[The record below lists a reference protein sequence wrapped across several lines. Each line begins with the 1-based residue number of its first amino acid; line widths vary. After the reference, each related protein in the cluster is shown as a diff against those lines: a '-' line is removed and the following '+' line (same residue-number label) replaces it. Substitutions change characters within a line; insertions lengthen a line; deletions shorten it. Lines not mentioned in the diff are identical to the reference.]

1 MSAGSAKRWARS
13 LLFVWL
19 GMWLSMALLPCGEAV
34 AAVKYEQAGHIDC
47 GCPADAAPDSGSGSM
62 TGACLV
68 VAAPVRAPAE
78 ELAAPLCARFSQQ
91 AQGISASFNISPPRP
106 VLAKTLRPTFSAAP
120 PLIAVY
126 LRNSRL
132 LI

>member
-19 GMWLSMALLPCGEAV
+19 GMWLSMALVPCGEAV
-34 AAVKYEQAGHIDC
+34 AEVKNEQVGHIDC
-47 GCPADAAPDSGSGSM
+47 GCPADVAPDSGGGSM

-78 ELAAPLCARFSQQ
+78 DLAIPLCASLSQQ
-91 AQGISASFNISPPRP
+91 AQGISASFHIPPPRP
-106 VLAKTLRPTFSAAP
+106 ALALTLRPACSAAP